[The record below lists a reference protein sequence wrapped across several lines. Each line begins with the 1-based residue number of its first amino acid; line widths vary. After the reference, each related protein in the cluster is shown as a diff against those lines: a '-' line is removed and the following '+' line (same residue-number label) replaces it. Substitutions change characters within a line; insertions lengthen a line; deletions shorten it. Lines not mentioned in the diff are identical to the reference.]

1 MCPRYERA
9 AMLLGKKWTGLLLRV
24 LLAGPTRFGA
34 FGLQVPQL
42 SDRVLSERLKELE
55 AEGLVERIVHPSKPV
70 SVEYCLTAKGR
81 ALAPVVDAIQ
91 EWANRWVESP
101 AASIGHPRAG
111 SRPRGPAP
119 P

>member
-91 EWANRWVESP
+91 EWADRWVELPPGSNHSP
-101 AASIGHPRAG
+101 SACRP
-111 SRPRGPAP
+111 PRGPASP
-119 P
+119 